1 MAKIRTTFTVK
12 LFTVAFLFV
21 PSILWGKV
29 DYAKVAPDDPGVLQ
43 AAEEAAKKLG
53 PAGGAIPIEKR
64 TVDILGIP
72 KGTEGAGVGISGR
85 VADMEHALKDL
96 GAQVTNTEIKIEL
109 SGDVLFD
116 FNKYDIRP
124 DAQEAL
130 DKVAVVIRGYPKSN
144 VLIEGHTD
152 SVGKDGYNLKLSM
165 QRAESVKQWLQER
178 KNLKEVNFQTKGW
191 GEGKPIA
198 ANETAEGRQKNRR
211 VEITIK
217 K

>member
-1 MAKIRTTFTVK
+1 MTEIRITFIVG
-12 LFTVAFLFV
+12 LFSFVFLLA

-29 DYAKVAPDDPGVLQ
+29 DYAKVDPDDPGVQQ
-43 AAEEAAKKLG
+43 AAEEASEKLG
-53 PAGGAIPIEKR
+53 PAGGAIPIEKQ

-72 KGTEGAGVGISGR
+72 KGTKGAGVGISGR
-85 VADMEHALKDL
+85 VVEVEQALKDL

-109 SGDVLFD
+109 PSDVLFD
-116 FNKYDIRP
+116 FDKYDIRP

-130 DKVAVVIRGYPKSN
+130 DKVAVVTREYPGKR

-152 SVGKDGYNLKLSM
+152 SVGKEEYNLKLSLH
-165 QRAESVKQWLQER
+165 RAESVKQWLQER
-178 KNLKEVNFQTKGW
+178 KNLRETKFQTTGW

-198 ANETAEGRQKNRR
+198 SNETAQGRQKNRR